1 MWLVRLRGLFYK
13 RSFLLLTQSAYRV
26 SLVSIARIFPR
37 LSHWRLVAVVTL
49 SGCVGMKTLLA
60 ENQDS
65 DLLDEDLERIVTQ
78 ADLLFENNEF
88 EKLLEFLSQYS
99 DYNEPKLLWRL
110 SRANYKVA
118 KEKNTTQ
125 LRGKELSYKAVELV
139 EQSLALDPNSFA
151 AHKWAGIALSHIG
164 SFEGLTSKIKRAY
177 TIKSHFEK
185 SLKFKP
191 NEPTSLHLLGQW
203 CYQIAEISWF
213 ERRVVSTILAT
224 PPTSSFEEALDC
236 FKRAEEVEP
245 GFYSM
250 NWLYLAKTLM
260 KLNRKSEATHWLD
273 KLCSYKAANEEDETA
288 IQEGR
293 EMKKGM

>member
-13 RSFLLLTQSAYRV
+13 RSFLLYTQRAYRV
-26 SLVSIARIFPR
+26 SLVPIARIFPR
-37 LSHWRLVAVVTL
+37 ISHWRLATIVIL
-49 SGCVGMKTLLA
+49 CGCVSIKTILA

-65 DLLDEDLERIVTQ
+65 DMLDEDLERIVKQ
-78 ADLLFENNEF
+78 ADLMFENNEF
-88 EKLLEFLSQYS
+88 EKLLEFLSPYTE
-99 DYNEPKLLWRL
+99 YNEPKLLWRL

-118 KEKNTTQ
+118 VEKNTTQ
-125 LRGKELSYKAVELV
+125 QRGKELTYKAVELV
-139 EQSLALDPNSFA
+139 EKSLALDPNSFA
-151 AHKWAGIALSHIG
+151 AHKWAGITLSHVG
-164 SFEGLTSKIKRAY
+164 SYEGITSKIKRAY
-177 TIKSHFEK
+177 SIKSHFEN

-224 PPTSSFEEALDC
+224 PPASSFEEALDC
-236 FKRAEEVEP
+236 FKRAEEEEP

-250 NWLYLAKTLM
+250 NWLYLAKTLI

-273 KLCSYKAANEEDETA
+273 KLCSYKAANEEDESA

-293 EMKKGM
+293 EIKKGL